1 MKTYVVEL
9 KYTGHH
15 TIMVQAESLEQAV
28 EKANAD
34 PTDDGH
40 GEWETEAAYEY
51 APPRVRKQKPT
62 LDEWMKWAGVKNGT

>member
-9 KYTGHH
+9 KYTAYA
-15 TIMVQAESLEQAV
+15 TRIVEAETLEQAV

-51 APPRVRKQKPT
+51 APPRTRKQKPT
-62 LDEWMKWAGVKNGT
+62 LDEWIKWAGVKE